1 MKREGPLRG
10 ARGTVVAAAL
20 ALVVTAA
27 GRAGLEARPV
37 AVERETFVP
46 RPEVAR
52 LASFGFEALFAD
64 LYWMR
69 AVQVLGGAVDPY
81 AHTSVL
87 GHLVDVVTTLDPY
100 VLHPYHFAAIWLTD
114 TLENIDLANRLLERG
129 IGIHPDDWRMRFYL
143 AFNHYYY
150 LGEQERGA
158 EILSTAI
165 GLEGAPLYLGRLVAR
180 LRSGGRDL
188 EVAAGFLETLIE
200 STDDPYARAE
210 YEKALDE
217 IETERRARFLDA
229 AREEFRRR
237 RGRDITRVEELLEP
251 PDPVLAELPPE
262 IHGWEWV
269 IDPETGRIVSSWYNG
284 RYELHIHAREQAHRR
299 RLIEQHRRR
308 EARGGRGL

>member
-1 MKREGPLRG
+1 MKRRGPGTG
-10 ARGTVVAAAL
+10 AWGTVLAAAIAL
-20 ALVVTAA
+20 AATAA
-27 GRAGLEARPV
+27 GRVGLEARPP

-52 LASFGFEALFAD
+52 LASLGFEALVAD
-64 LYWMR
+64 LYWMQ
-69 AVQVLGGAVDPY
+69 AVQILGGAIDPY
-81 AHTSVL
+81 RHTTVL
-87 GHLVDVVTTLDPY
+87 GRLVDVVTTLDPL

-114 TLENIDLANRLLERG
+114 TLDNLELANRLLERG
-129 IGIHPDDWRMRFYL
+129 IEHHPDDWRMRFYL

-150 LGEQERGA
+150 LGEEERGA

-188 EVAAGFLETLIE
+188 DVAADFLGTLIE
-200 STDDPYARAE
+200 STEDPYARAE

-262 IHGWEWV
+262 VHGWEWV
-269 IDPETGRIVSSWYNG
+269 LDPESGRIVSSWYKG
-284 RYELHIHAREQAHRR
+284 RYELHIHAREQPHRDR
-299 RLIEQHRRR
+299 MIEEHRRR
-308 EARGGRGL
+308 EARRGRAL

>member
-1 MKREGPLRG
+1 MKRRGLLAG
-10 ARGTVVAAAL
+10 ARGPTLAAAIAL
-20 ALVVTAA
+20 AATAA
-27 GRAGLEARPV
+27 GRAGLEARP
-37 AVERETFVP
+37 ADPERETFVP

-52 LASFGFEALFAD
+52 IASLGYEALFAD
-64 LYWMR
+64 LYWMQ
-69 AVQVLGGAVDPY
+69 AVQILGGALDPY
-81 AHTSVL
+81 RHATVL
-87 GHLVDVVTTLDPY
+87 GRLVDVVTTLDPH
-100 VLHPYHFAAIWLTD
+100 VLHPYHFAAIWLVD
-114 TLENIDLANRLLERG
+114 SLENLDLANRLLERG
-129 IGIHPDDWRMRFYL
+129 IEYHPDDWRMRFYL

-188 EVAAGFLETLIE
+188 DVAADFLGTLIE
-200 STDDPYARAE
+200 STEDPYARAE

-229 AREEFRRR
+229 AREEFQRR
-237 RGRDITRVEELLEP
+237 RGRDITRVEELTEP

-269 IDPETGRIVSSWYNG
+269 LDPKTGRIVSNWYNG
-284 RYELHIHAREQAHRR
+284 RYELHIHAREQAHRDR
-299 RLIEQHRRR
+299 MIEEHRRR
-308 EARGGRGL
+308 ESRRGREL